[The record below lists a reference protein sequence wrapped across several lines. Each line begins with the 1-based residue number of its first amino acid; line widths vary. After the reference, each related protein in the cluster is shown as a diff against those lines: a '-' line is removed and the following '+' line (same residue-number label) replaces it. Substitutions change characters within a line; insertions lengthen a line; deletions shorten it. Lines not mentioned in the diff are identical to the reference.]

1 MIKLSINDLGVSYGT
16 LEVLKGVSF
25 DSVSSQWVMLIG
37 PNGAGKSTIVNAIAR
52 GVDYTGDIYLDD
64 RDIKTFK
71 SNEYA
76 QRVGVL
82 EQNHYVSYD
91 FTVREVVGLGRYAY
105 SKGVISGKDDG
116 EDHIESAL
124 EKTDMKAMEKKSVLA
139 LSGGELQRVFL
150 AQLLAQDPD
159 IMILDEPTNHLDLLY
174 QRDIFA
180 ILSEWL
186 KEKDHMIISVVHDLN
201 LARKYGTH
209 AVLLNDGVIES
220 YGEIEEVVTRENLK
234 KVYSMDVYDWQRQLL
249 EQWKD

>member
-1 MIKLSINDLGVSYGT
+1 MTGLSVKNLSVCYGT
-16 LEVLKGVSF
+16 LDILKGVSF
-25 DSVSSQWVMLIG
+25 DAQSSQWVMLIG

-52 GVDYTGDIYLDD
+52 GIDYTGEIFLDG
-64 RDIKTFK
+64 RDIKTYK

-91 FTVREVVGLGRYAY
+91 FTVKEVVDLGRYAY

-124 EKTDMKAMEKKSVLA
+124 EKTSMKEIRNKSVLA

-150 AQLLAQDPD
+150 AQLLAQNPD

-180 ILSEWL
+180 ILSDWL
-186 KEKDHMIISVVHDLN
+186 KEKDHLIISVVHDLN
-201 LARKYGTH
+201 LARRYGTH

>member
-1 MIKLSINDLGVSYGT
+1 MIKLSINNLGVSYGT

-25 DSVSSQWVMLIG
+25 DAVSSQWVMLIG

-52 GVDYTGDIYLDD
+52 GVDYAGDIYLDD
-64 RDIKTFK
+64 RDIKAFK

-116 EDHIESAL
+116 ERFIDDAL
-124 EKTDMKAMEKKSVLA
+124 EKTDMKSMEKKSVLA

-150 AQLLAQDPD
+150 AQILAQDPD

-209 AVLLNDGVIES
+209 AVLLNNGVIVS
-220 YGEIEEVVTRENLK
+220 YGEIQDVVTRDNLK
-234 KVYSMDVYDWQRQLL
+234 IVYSMDVYDWQRQLL
-249 EQWKD
+249 EQWRD